1 MERKSAE
8 DAFARKTPW
17 PGIRE
22 AARPSGRRLIIL
34 TALMLSSSIY
44 WAVSALGSDGWHLI
58 GAIAAAGGGVVLA
71 AFNIREWIRGR
82 NDVRVPW

>member
-1 MERKSAE
+1 
-8 DAFARKTPW
+8 
-17 PGIRE
+17 
-22 AARPSGRRLIIL
+22 
-34 TALMLSSSIY
+34 MLSSSIY

-58 GAIAAAGGGVVLA
+58 GSIAAAGGGVVLA